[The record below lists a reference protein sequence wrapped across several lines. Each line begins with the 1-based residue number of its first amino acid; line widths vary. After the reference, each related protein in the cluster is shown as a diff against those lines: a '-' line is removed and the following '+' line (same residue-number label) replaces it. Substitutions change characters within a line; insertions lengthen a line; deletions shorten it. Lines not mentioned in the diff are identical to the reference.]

1 MTKIIRS
8 FRQSFEALLSL
19 RMFLLV
25 VLPPLVAFVALLIVF
40 LTYWELWV
48 GGLGGF
54 FANMSVFS
62 WVQNM
67 TGLQDLAA
75 WTAMVFLVLAF
86 LPLAYVTAVLLTSVF
101 ILPVVLKWV
110 VISDFPHLEKRRGGS
125 TVGSLFNAFF
135 ATIVFLIAF
144 VVTLPFWFLPGFQ
157 VLVPLALTAW
167 LNRKI
172 FVYDV
177 LQDYASA
184 DERMRISK
192 AEAGPLLGMGFL
204 LGLLSY
210 IPLAFFLVPVLSALS
225 YCYYCLNSLKDLRE
239 PGRM

>member
-1 MTKIIRS
+1 MTKILRS

-25 VLPPLVAFVALLIVF
+25 VLPPLVAFVSLLIVF
-40 LTYWELWV
+40 LTYWEVWV
-48 GGLGGF
+48 GGLGGL
-54 FANMSVFS
+54 FANMTVFS
-62 WVQNM
+62 WIQNI

-86 LPLAYVTAVLLTSVF
+86 LPLAYVAAVLLTSVF

-110 VISDFPHLEKRRGGS
+110 VISDFPHLEKRQGGS
-125 TVGSLFNAFF
+125 TIGSLVNAFS
-135 ATIVFLIAF
+135 ATFLFLVAF

-157 VLVPLALTAW
+157 VLVPLSLTAW

-184 DERMRISK
+184 DERVRISQ
-192 AEAGPLLGMGFL
+192 AEASPLLGMGFL
-204 LGLLSY
+204 LGLLAY
-210 IPLAFFLVPVLSALS
+210 IPLAFFLVPVLSALC
-225 YCYYCLNSLKDLRE
+225 YCYYCLNALKELRE